1 MIMDCFLLSLQVK
14 AAESSDGVEEG
25 YESSRD
31 EVLSVSSYNPM
42 KEDLS
47 RTFGSSLSLQS
58 FSGRSSNRGSLYA
71 EGRASIA
78 SNAGPPRLS
87 VAEVSN
93 DPASGKCSLS
103 HLYFYCLLLCMLM
116 ILMDI
121 LNLILQPPITNSELL
136 PV

>member
-1 MIMDCFLLSLQVK
+1 
-14 AAESSDGVEEG
+14 
-25 YESSRD
+25 
-31 EVLSVSSYNPM
+31 M

-87 VAEVSN
+87 VAEVLN

-103 HLYFYCLLLCMLM
+103 FVFLLLTIMHVNDCDGYTKPDSLATY
-116 ILMDI
+116 
-121 LNLILQPPITNSELL
+121 NKF
-136 PV
+136 